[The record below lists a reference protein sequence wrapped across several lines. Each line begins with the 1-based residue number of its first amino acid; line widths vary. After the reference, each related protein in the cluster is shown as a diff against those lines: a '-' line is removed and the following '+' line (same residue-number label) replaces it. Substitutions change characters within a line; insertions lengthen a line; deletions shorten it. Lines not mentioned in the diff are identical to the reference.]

1 MIYAELFA
9 DLIASQVGCSIYVNG
24 GNGEDLL
31 QMTDSQRAAFLDKR
45 EIADSGHTK
54 AQNKARCEALFL
66 KLKAQG
72 FKVIRAFDCSGLI
85 YWALKQLF
93 PSQKDKRARD
103 FYDMCDPSTDRTG
116 MRVSDLQCGDLVFK
130 HDGKKITHVGVYFG
144 NLKIVDCAGRDLGT
158 VKRSITSDFTR
169 FGRLSALQKEVPASN
184 HTTAPSPAKKQ
195 FVRVKGKKTR
205 TVHVRIGPG
214 KSYDKIMTAHGGNTF
229 PLLGRAVSDPRWYNI
244 ECNGRSDAWITD
256 NTSYTEIVEV

>member
-103 FYDMCDPSTDRTG
+103 FSTCAIR
-116 MRVSDLQCGDLVFK
+116 LQTEPECVCP
-130 HDGKKITHVGVYFG
+130 ICNVATWY
-144 NLKIVDCAGRDLGT
+144 
-158 VKRSITSDFTR
+158 
-169 FGRLSALQKEVPASN
+169 SN
-184 HTTAPSPAKKQ
+184 TTAKRLPMLEY
-195 FVRVKGKKTR
+195 T
-205 TVHVRIGPG
+205 
-214 KSYDKIMTAHGGNTF
+214 
-229 PLLGRAVSDPRWYNI
+229 LGI
-244 ECNGRSDAWITD
+244 
-256 NTSYTEIVEV
+256 